1 MISRYLYTRRT
12 KTKRKK
18 AITKIVQKE
27 KKRNIEREA
36 GDYYYYYYYMKCVSF
51 HSLNPRESLYRI
63 DLMRIIR

>member
-18 AITKIVQKE
+18 SNYQDSPKRKE
-27 KKRNIEREA
+27 KLKEA